1 MYNSFLFNTTLY
13 WSLSTTSWWGWWW
26 DVSFKVIAFNNYDFS
41 DIIISN
47 IPDDYEWIRL
57 DVQSYEL
64 SSHGQGLWNRLIK
77 NKTIQIEG
85 RIVAENAV
93 SLEAKINRIKSKL
106 LQWESLLY
114 VKRAEWI
121 LQTKAI
127 VTGISIPRETRTVNT
142 ISISVTFTILD
153 PFMYSLEKH
162 ELAYYWISWNFY
174 TSIFYETWSHEAN
187 PVIFIM
193 FWNWT
198 NANNLQVTIW
208 QKKVQINWTQTS
220 WDIISLDWEKV
231 DVAKNWSYWIDWV
244 WEFGELNFWENPIE
258 IKCTWTANYSVFIQ
272 YRDTYV

>member
-13 WSLSTTSWWGWWW
+13 WSLWTSSWWGWWW

-47 IPDDYEWIRL
+47 IPDDYEWIKL

-93 SLEAKINRIKSKL
+93 SLEAKINKIKSKL

-208 QKKVQINWTQTS
+208 QKKVQINWPQTS

>member
-13 WSLSTTSWWGWWW
+13 WSLWTSSWWGWWW

-93 SLEAKINRIKSKL
+93 SLEAKINKIKSKL

>member
-13 WSLSTTSWWGWWW
+13 GSLSTTSSWGGWG

-47 IPDDYEWIRL
+47 IPDDYEGIKL
-57 DVQSYEL
+57 DIQNYEL

-77 NKTIQIEG
+77 NKSLKIEG

-93 SLEAKINRIKSKL
+93 SLETKINKIKSKL

-114 VKRAEWI
+114 VKRADWI
-121 LQTKAI
+121 LQTKA
-127 VTGISIPRETRTVNT
+127 VVSGISIPRENRTVNT
-142 ISISVTFTILD
+142 ISISITFSILD

-174 TSIFYETWSHEAN
+174 TSIFYETGSHEAN
-187 PVIFIM
+187 PVIFVM
-193 FWNWT
+193 FGNWT
-198 NANNLQVTIW
+198 NAHDVQITIW
-208 QKKVQINWTQTS
+208 EKVVKINWTMIA
-220 WDIISLDWEKV
+220 WDILSLDWEKV
-231 DVAKNWSYWIDWV
+231 DVAKNGSFWIDRV
-244 WEFGELNFWENPIE
+244 WEFWELGFGENPIE

>member
-13 WSLSTTSWWGWWW
+13 GSLSTTSSGGWWW
-26 DVSFKVIAFNNYDFS
+26 DVSFKIIAFNNYDFS

-114 VKRAEWI
+114 VKRADGI
-121 LQTKAI
+121 LQTKA
-127 VTGISIPRETRTVNT
+127 VVSGISIPRENRT
-142 ISISVTFTILD
+142 D

-187 PVIFIM
+187 PVIFVM
-193 FWNWT
+193 FGNWT
-198 NANNLQVTIW
+198 NANDVQITIW
-208 QKKVQINWTQTS
+208 EKVVKINWTMIA
-220 WDIISLDWEKV
+220 WDILSLDWEKV
-231 DVAKNWSYWIDWV
+231 DVAKNGSFWIDRV
-244 WEFGELNFWENPIE
+244 WEFWELEFGENPIE

>member
-13 WSLSTTSWWGWWW
+13 WSLSTITSWGWWW

-47 IPDDYEWIRL
+47 IPNDYEWIKL
-57 DVQSYEL
+57 DIQSYEL

-77 NKTIQIEG
+77 NKSLQIEG
-85 RIVAENAV
+85 RIVAENTV

-114 VKRAEWI
+114 VKRESWI
-121 LQTKAI
+121 LQTKAV
-127 VTGISIPRETRTVNT
+127 VTNISIPRENRTVNA
-142 ISISVTFTILD
+142 ISISITFSILD

-174 TSIFYETWSHEAN
+174 TSIFYETGSHQAN
-187 PVIFIM
+187 PVIFVM
-193 FWNWT
+193 FGNWT
-198 NANNLQVTIW
+198 NANNIQITIW
-208 QKKVQINWTQTS
+208 NKTVRVNESIIS
-220 WDIISLDWEKV
+220 WDILSLDWEKV
-231 DVAKNWSYWIDWV
+231 DVAKNWSFWIDWV
-244 WEFGELNFWENPIE
+244 WEFWSLDFGENPIE
-258 IKCTWTANYSVFIQ
+258 IRCSWTANYSVFIQ

>member
-13 WSLSTTSWWGWWW
+13 GSLSTTASGGWWW
-26 DVSFKVIAFNNYDFS
+26 DVSFKIIAFNNYDFS

-47 IPDDYEWIRL
+47 IPDDYEWIKL
-57 DVQSYEL
+57 DIQNYDL

-77 NKTIQIEG
+77 NRSLKIDG

-93 SLEAKINRIKSKL
+93 SLETKINRIKSKL

-114 VKRAEWI
+114 VKRESWI
-121 LQTKAI
+121 LQTKAV
-127 VTGISIPRETRTVNT
+127 VTNISIPRENRTINT
-142 ISISVTFTILD
+142 VSISITFWILD

-174 TSIFYETWSHEAN
+174 TSIFYETGSHQAN
-187 PVIFIM
+187 PVIFVM
-193 FWNWT
+193 FGNWT
-198 NANNLQVTIW
+198 NANNVTITIW
-208 QKKVQINWTQTS
+208 EKIVHINESVVS
-220 WDIISLDWEKV
+220 WDILSLDWEKV

-244 WEFGELNFWENPIE
+244 WEFWNLNFGENPIE
-258 IKCTWTANYSVFIQ
+258 IKPQWTANYSVFIQ

>member
-13 WSLSTTSWWGWWW
+13 WSLWTSSWWGWWW

-93 SLEAKINRIKSKL
+93 SLEAKINKIKSKL

-258 IKCTWTANYSVFIQ
+258 IRCTWTANYSVFIQ

>member
-13 WSLSTTSWWGWWW
+13 GSLSTTSSGGWWW
-26 DVSFKVIAFNNYDFS
+26 DVSFKIIAFNNYDFS

-93 SLEAKINRIKSKL
+93 SLEAKINKIKSKL

-114 VKRAEWI
+114 VKRESWI
-121 LQTKAI
+121 LQTKAV
-127 VTGISIPRETRTVNT
+127 VTDISIPRENRTINT
-142 ISISVTFTILD
+142 VSISVTFWILD

-174 TSIFYETWSHEAN
+174 TSIFYETGSHQAN
-187 PVIFIM
+187 PVIFVM
-193 FWNWT
+193 FGNWT
-198 NANNLQVTIW
+198 NANNVTITIW
-208 QKKVQINWTQTS
+208 EKIVHINESVVS
-220 WDIISLDWEKV
+220 WDILSLDWEKV

-244 WEFGELNFWENPIE
+244 WEFWNLNFGENPIE
-258 IKCTWTANYSVFIQ
+258 IKPQWTANYSVFIQ

>member
-13 WSLSTTSWWGWWW
+13 GSLSTTASGGWWW
-26 DVSFKVIAFNNYDFS
+26 DVSFKIIAFNNYDFS

-47 IPDDYEWIRL
+47 IPDDYEWIKL
-57 DVQSYEL
+57 DIQNYEL
-64 SSHGQGLWNRLIK
+64 SSHGQGLWNWLIK
-77 NKTIQIEG
+77 NKSIKIEG

-244 WEFGELNFWENPIE
+244 WEFWELEFWENPIE

>member
-13 WSLSTTSWWGWWW
+13 WSLSTTTSWGWWW

-47 IPDDYEWIRL
+47 IPDDYEWIKL
-57 DVQSYEL
+57 DIQSYEL

-77 NKTIQIEG
+77 NKSLKIDG
-85 RIVAENAV
+85 RIVAENTV

-114 VKRAEWI
+114 VKRESWI
-121 LQTKAI
+121 LQTKAV
-127 VTGISIPRETRTVNT
+127 VTNISIPRENRTVNA
-142 ISISVTFTILD
+142 ISISITFSILD

-174 TSIFYETWSHEAN
+174 TSIFYETGSHQAN
-187 PVIFIM
+187 PVIFVM
-193 FWNWT
+193 FGNWT
-198 NANNLQVTIW
+198 NANNIQITIW
-208 QKKVQINWTQTS
+208 NKTVRVNESIIS
-220 WDIISLDWEKV
+220 WDILSLDWEKV
-231 DVAKNWSYWIDWV
+231 DVAKNWSFWIDWV
-244 WEFGELNFWENPIE
+244 WEFWSLDFGENPIE
-258 IKCTWTANYSVFIQ
+258 IRCNWTANYSVFIQ

>member
-13 WSLSTTSWWGWWW
+13 WSLSNTSWGWWW
-26 DVSFKVIAFNNYDFS
+26 DVSFKIIAFNNYDFS

-47 IPDDYEWIRL
+47 IPDDYEWIKL
-57 DVQSYEL
+57 DIQNYEL
-64 SSHGQGLWNRLIK
+64 SSHGQGLWNWLIK

-93 SLEAKINRIKSKL
+93 SLEAKINKIKSKL

-142 ISISVTFTILD
+142 ISISVTFSILD

>member
-13 WSLSTTSWWGWWW
+13 WSLSTTTSWGWWW

-57 DVQSYEL
+57 DIQSYEL

-174 TSIFYETWSHEAN
+174 TSIFYETGSHQAN
-187 PVIFIM
+187 PVIFVM
-193 FWNWT
+193 FGNWT
-198 NANNLQVTIW
+198 NANNIQVTIW
-208 QKKVQINWTQTS
+208 NKTVRVNESIIS
-220 WDIISLDWEKV
+220 WDILSLDWEKV
-231 DVAKNWSYWIDWV
+231 DVAKNWSFWIDWV
-244 WEFGELNFWENPIE
+244 WEFWSLDFGENPIE
-258 IKCTWTANYSVFIQ
+258 IRCTWTANYSVFIQ

>member
-13 WSLSTTSWWGWWW
+13 WSLWTSSWWGWWW

-85 RIVAENAV
+85 RIVAENTV
-93 SLEAKINRIKSKL
+93 SLEAKINKIKSKL

-114 VKRAEWI
+114 VKRETWI
-121 LQTKAI
+121 LQTKAV
-127 VTGISIPRETRTVNT
+127 VTNISIPRENRTVNA
-142 ISISVTFTILD
+142 ISISITFSILD

-174 TSIFYETWSHEAN
+174 TSIFYETGSHQAN
-187 PVIFIM
+187 PVIFVM
-193 FWNWT
+193 FGNWT
-198 NANNLQVTIW
+198 NANNIQVTIW
-208 QKKVQINWTQTS
+208 NKTVRVNESIIS
-220 WDIISLDWEKV
+220 WDILSLDWEKV
-231 DVAKNWSYWIDWV
+231 DVAKNWSFWIDWV
-244 WEFGELNFWENPIE
+244 WEFWNLDFGENPIE
-258 IKCTWTANYSVFIQ
+258 IRCNWTANYSVFIQ

>member
-13 WSLSTTSWWGWWW
+13 WSLSTTTSWGWWW

-47 IPDDYEWIRL
+47 IPDDYEWIKL
-57 DVQSYEL
+57 DIQSYEL

-77 NKTIQIEG
+77 NKSLQIEG
-85 RIVAENAV
+85 RIVAENTV

-114 VKRAEWI
+114 VKRADWI
-121 LQTKAI
+121 LQTKAV
-127 VTGISIPRETRTVNT
+127 VTNISIPRENRTVNA
-142 ISISVTFTILD
+142 ISISITFSILD

-174 TSIFYETWSHEAN
+174 TSIFYETGSHQAN
-187 PVIFIM
+187 PVIFVM

-198 NANNLQVTIW
+198 NANNVTITIW
-208 QKKVQINWTQTS
+208 EKIVHINESVVS
-220 WDIISLDWEKV
+220 WDILSLDWEKV
-231 DVAKNWSYWIDWV
+231 DVAKNWSFWIDWV
-244 WEFGELNFWENPIE
+244 WEFWSLDFGENPIE
-258 IKCTWTANYSVFIQ
+258 IRCSWTANYSVFIQ

>member
-13 WSLSTTSWWGWWW
+13 WSLWTSSWWGWWW

-93 SLEAKINRIKSKL
+93 SLEAKINKIKSKL

-244 WEFGELNFWENPIE
+244 WEFGELDFWENPIE
-258 IKCTWTANYSVFIQ
+258 IKVTGTANYSVFIQ

>member
-13 WSLSTTSWWGWWW
+13 GSLSTTSSGGWWW
-26 DVSFKVIAFNNYDFS
+26 DVSFKIIAFNNYDFS

-47 IPDDYEWIRL
+47 IPDDYEWIKL
-57 DVQSYEL
+57 DIQNYEL

-93 SLEAKINRIKSKL
+93 SLEAKINKIKSKL

-114 VKRAEWI
+114 VKRESWI
-121 LQTKAI
+121 LQTKAV
-127 VTGISIPRETRTVNT
+127 VTNISIPRENRTINT
-142 ISISVTFTILD
+142 VSISVTFWILD

-244 WEFGELNFWENPIE
+244 WEFWELEFWENPIE

>member
-13 WSLSTTSWWGWWW
+13 WSLWTSSWWGWWW

-77 NKTIQIEG
+77 NKTIQIDG

-93 SLEAKINRIKSKL
+93 SLEAKINKIKSKL

>member
-13 WSLSTTSWWGWWW
+13 WSLSTTTSWGWWW

-47 IPDDYEWIRL
+47 IPDDYEWIKL
-57 DVQSYEL
+57 DIQSYEL

-77 NKTIQIEG
+77 NKSLQIEG
-85 RIVAENAV
+85 RIVAENTV

-114 VKRAEWI
+114 VKRESWI
-121 LQTKAI
+121 LQTKAV
-127 VTGISIPRETRTVNT
+127 VTNISIPRENRTVNA
-142 ISISVTFTILD
+142 ISISITFSILD

-174 TSIFYETWSHEAN
+174 TSIFYETGSHQAN
-187 PVIFIM
+187 PVIFVM
-193 FWNWT
+193 FGNWT
-198 NANNLQVTIW
+198 NANNIQVTIW
-208 QKKVQINWTQTS
+208 NKTVRVNESIIS
-220 WDIISLDWEKV
+220 WDILSLDWEKV
-231 DVAKNWSYWIDWV
+231 DVAKNWSFWIDWV
-244 WEFGELNFWENPIE
+244 WEFWSLDFGENPIE
-258 IKCTWTANYSVFIQ
+258 IRCNWTANYSVFIQ

>member
-13 WSLSTTSWWGWWW
+13 WSLWTSSWWGWWW

-77 NKTIQIEG
+77 NKTIQIDG
-85 RIVAENAV
+85 RIVAENTV
-93 SLEAKINRIKSKL
+93 SLEAKINKIKSKL

-127 VTGISIPRETRTVNT
+127 VTSISIPRETRTVNT
-142 ISISVTFTILD
+142 ISISFTFTILD

-208 QKKVQINWTQTS
+208 QKKVQINWTHTS

>member
-13 WSLSTTSWWGWWW
+13 WSLWTSSWWGWWW

-93 SLEAKINRIKSKL
+93 SLETKINKIKSKL

-193 FWNWT
+193 FGNWT
-198 NANNLQVTIW
+198 NASNLQITIW

>member
-13 WSLSTTSWWGWWW
+13 GSLSTTSSGGWWW
-26 DVSFKVIAFNNYDFS
+26 DVSFKIIAFNNYDFS

-47 IPDDYEWIRL
+47 IPDDYEWIKL
-57 DVQSYEL
+57 DIQNYEL

-77 NKTIQIEG
+77 NKSIKIEG

-121 LQTKAI
+121 LQTKAV
-127 VTGISIPRETRTVNT
+127 VTNISIPRENRTINT
-142 ISISVTFTILD
+142 VSISVTFWILD

-174 TSIFYETWSHEAN
+174 TSIFYETGSHQAN
-187 PVIFIM
+187 PVIFVM
-193 FWNWT
+193 FGNWT
-198 NANNLQVTIW
+198 NANNVTITIW
-208 QKKVQINWTQTS
+208 EKIVHINESVVS
-220 WDIISLDWEKV
+220 WDILSLDWEKV

-244 WEFGELNFWENPIE
+244 WEFWNLNFGENPIE

>member
-13 WSLSTTSWWGWWW
+13 WSLWTSSWWGWWW

-57 DVQSYEL
+57 DIQSYEL

-85 RIVAENAV
+85 RIVAENTS